1 MLFNVRDR
9 SVARGL
15 AEKGKM
21 TLMPRVFALSC
32 SAALLLAPFCSPARA
47 GNITIPPEAHAALD
61 KIYSNDPDAAIP
73 IVRRMQQEHPDQP
86 LGFLL
91 EGEVLWWKRYCA
103 ACEVKYGIVESW
115 HHSKDPGD
123 EAYLAL
129 IDRAIQLAEA
139 QLMRSE
145 TGEMHLYAG
154 IGWALKARLYSVRGE
169 NRNVARAGVAGR
181 AEMLRALELN
191 PDLADATACLGIY
204 NYYVDTLPTIVR
216 ILRFF
221 MGIPGGDRQ
230 KGVAQMEVGMNHG
243 VLLAVDVRF
252 TLARALRQY
261 DEKYQDA
268 LTIAEPLAARYPQN
282 ALFQLLL
289 GNLNTELGRQ
299 SAAAQH
305 FRAALSA
312 SVPYA
317 ACAARI
323 REIANEFLTR
333 AR

>member
-1 MLFNVRDR
+1 MR
-9 SVARGL
+9 
-15 AEKGKM
+15 
-21 TLMPRVFALSC
+21 LMPRAFVRMC
-32 SAALLLAPFCSPARA
+32 TAAMFLAVACAPAPA

-73 IVRRMQQEHPDQP
+73 IVRRMQQQHPDQP

-91 EGEVLWWKRYCA
+91 EGEVLWWERYCA

-129 IDRAIQLAEA
+129 IDKAIQLAEA
-139 QLMRSE
+139 QLARSE

-204 NYYVDTLPTIVR
+204 NYYVDSLPTLVR

-221 MGIPGGDRQ
+221 MGIPGGDKQ
-230 KGVAQMEVGMNHG
+230 KGVEQMEEGMNHG

-261 DEKYQDA
+261 DEKYQQA
-268 LTIAEPLAARYPQN
+268 LTVAEPLAARYPQN

-289 GNLNTELGRQ
+289 GNLNTELGRTPV
-299 SAAAQH
+299 AAQH

-312 SVPYA
+312 NVPYA
-317 ACAARI
+317 PCAARI
-323 REIANEFLTR
+323 REIANDFL
-333 AR
+333 AKAP